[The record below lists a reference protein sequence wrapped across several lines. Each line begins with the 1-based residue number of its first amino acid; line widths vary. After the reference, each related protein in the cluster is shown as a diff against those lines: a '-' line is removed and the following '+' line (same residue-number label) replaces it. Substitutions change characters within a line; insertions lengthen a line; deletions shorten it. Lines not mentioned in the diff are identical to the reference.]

1 MKAVI
6 IEKFGEPNE
15 LKLVEI
21 EKPTPKSDEILIKV
35 AGAGVN
41 PVDAKTRRGLGFIAE
56 SIKK

>member
-21 EKPTPKSDEILIKV
+21 EKPTLNLMRYS
-35 AGAGVN
+35 
-41 PVDAKTRRGLGFIAE
+41 
-56 SIKK
+56 